1 MQGSVS
7 YTRIKGDS
15 YWNRKKEKKKKDWKG
30 ERGERSIEER
40 KRLGEINKTSTSAKR
55 VTKRSIFKIVQH
67 LPRDGKMKSR
77 QGFSSIDTFHLFMRA
92 KVLHTKTVRETGK
105 RMAKKKWYFD
115 YVILKSTFLY
125 TYRVTYK
132 RDFYF

>member
-15 YWNRKKEKKKKDWKG
+15 YGNRKKEKCWKG
-30 ERGERSIEER
+30 ERGERSKEER
-40 KRLGEINKTSTSAKR
+40 KRLGEINKTSAAAEREAKR
-55 VTKRSIFKIVQH
+55 TIFKIVKN
-67 LPRDGKMKSR
+67 LLRNGKMKSR

-105 RMAKKKWYFD
+105 RMAKE
-115 YVILKSTFLY
+115 
-125 TYRVTYK
+125 
-132 RDFYF
+132 